1 MYVLLQEMWSK
12 PHMHW
17 FYPLLIFAISFA
29 NGTSLWQPI
38 RQDDLGDGRVQ
49 LISWEV
55 NVPKVTLFI
64 KETRLPWLEV
74 DFQPK
79 KNDPDWKKPEP
90 VEINELLHLA
100 PIMAHLLDFVASRVP
115 PLVILW
121 WVHPKNPRLFARS
134 SCSCSAAK
142 KDLAFEDGWYP
153 SFLTLPRKPLKGD
166 IPINSH
172 HIRCIRVFQG

>member
-12 PHMHW
+12 PHVHW

-29 NGTSLWQPI
+29 NGTSSWQPI

-64 KETRLPWLEV
+64 KKKL
-74 DFQPK
+74 DFLGWKSTFNRK
-79 KNDPDWKKPEP
+79 KMILILIEKSLNH

-100 PIMAHLLDFVASRVP
+100 PIMAHLLDFLASRVP
-115 PLVILW
+115 PLWSCGGCIPPPPPFCPKLMQLFRSQKRLGLW
-121 WVHPKNPRLFARS
+121 GWVVP
-134 SCSCSAAK
+134 
-142 KDLAFEDGWYP
+142 
-153 SFLTLPRKPLKGD
+153 
-166 IPINSH
+166 
-172 HIRCIRVFQG
+172 